1 MPKWVD
7 ECVKR
12 YKRQGLSSDEAWK
25 RCKGAQK
32 DQKKNNSRSKSK
44 KNR

>member
-12 YKRQGLSSDEAWK
+12 YKKKGYSEDEAWK
-25 RCKGAQK
+25 RCQGAYQK
-32 DQKKNNSRSKSK
+32 QKKQSK
-44 KNR
+44 KKKKKD